1 MTISHNTSAA
11 RERWSTSHGRS
22 RCPQKLVDSF
32 WLPALCPNG
41 MNALWPS
48 DALTD
53 AEEITWDGGDLVVA
67 SYECACCGKRWTQKW
82 EVAVALGPNWRRR
95 YEPPVHLVAGQGDV
109 PRHTAG
115 QFTAEGLLTV

>member
-1 MTISHNTSAA
+1 MTTTNHISAA

-32 WLPALCPNG
+32 WLPSLCPNG
-41 MNALWPS
+41 VNALWPL

-53 AEEITWDGGDLVVA
+53 AEEVTWDGGNLVVA
-67 SYECACCGKRWTQKW
+67 SYVCACCGKRWTQKW
-82 EVAVALGPNWRRR
+82 PAALALGPNWRRR
-95 YEPPVHLVAGQGDV
+95 EPPVHLVAGVDA

-115 QFTAEGLLTV
+115 QFTPEGLLAG